1 MGVTVLCRKTGRSI
15 DLGYFGF
22 KRLRDK
28 VAELYGGVFWDH
40 YQGIDKAP
48 FMGEAR
54 KQYFDAF
61 DKRTEELIR
70 EKKVSIKIVDFL
82 LQPDAGG
89 SIHYGACKEI
99 LKVIGDYDDE
109 IHYGYS
115 GRKDC
120 AMFRDFKDI
129 LIDCAVHKCDMVW
142 R

>member
-70 EKKVSIKIVDFL
+70 EKKVSVKIVDFL
-82 LQPDAGG
+82 LQPDVGG

-99 LKVIGDYDDE
+99 LKVI
-109 IHYGYS
+109 
-115 GRKDC
+115 
-120 AMFRDFKDI
+120 
-129 LIDCAVHKCDMVW
+129 LTDCAVHKCDMVW